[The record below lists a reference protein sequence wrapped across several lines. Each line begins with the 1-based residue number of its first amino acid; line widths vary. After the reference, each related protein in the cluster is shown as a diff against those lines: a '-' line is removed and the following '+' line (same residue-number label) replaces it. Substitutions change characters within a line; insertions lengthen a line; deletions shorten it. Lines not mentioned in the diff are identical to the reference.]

1 MIGTAGLTRKLVN
14 GKAMPSFVGQGRGR
28 IFPARRHT
36 MTTSLEETV
45 MSPDNVEVDEADG
58 GASVGISFSPIPT
71 SKRGGDI
78 HVSCS

>member
-1 MIGTAGLTRKLVN
+1 
-14 GKAMPSFVGQGRGR
+14 
-28 IFPARRHT
+28 